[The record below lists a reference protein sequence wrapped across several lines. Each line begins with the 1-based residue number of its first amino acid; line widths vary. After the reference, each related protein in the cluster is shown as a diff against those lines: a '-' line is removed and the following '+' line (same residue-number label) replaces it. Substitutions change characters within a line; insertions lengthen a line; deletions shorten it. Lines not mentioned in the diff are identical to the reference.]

1 MNLFDKI
8 FGAKKQSSTAQQEER
23 SAYMPDVSL
32 PTDERFAVEFNRNGG
47 KFLYCTT
54 LTEVYE
60 MLDNII
66 IEQGWQ
72 SEPFFTTDQNLI
84 SICQEREIPHNRDV
98 TSTVFFTGCEFLIA
112 HNGSILMSEQ
122 QLGDK
127 KIVDLPDHVV
137 VFAKTSQLTPQIND
151 GLYQIKRKYDRIP
164 SNITALK
171 NFKIEGADKPEFL
184 SYGSPIKNVY
194 LLLLE
199 DL

>member
-1 MNLFDKI
+1 
-8 FGAKKQSSTAQQEER
+8 
-23 SAYMPDVSL
+23 MPDVSL

-54 LTEVYE
+54 LNEVYE

>member
-8 FGAKKQSSTAQQEER
+8 FGAKKKSSTAQQEER

-32 PTDERFAVEFNRNGG
+32 PTDEKFAVEFNRNGG

-54 LTEVYE
+54 LNEVYE

-84 SICQEREIPHNRDV
+84 SICQEREIPHNRDI
-98 TSTVFFTGCEFLIA
+98 TSTVFFTSCEFLIA

-122 QLGDK
+122 QLGEK
-127 KIVDLPDHVV
+127 KIVDLPDHIV

-151 GLYQIKRKYDRIP
+151 GLYQIKRKYERIP

>member
-1 MNLFDKI
+1 LNLFDKI
-8 FGAKKQSSTAQQEER
+8 FGAKKQVSPSEQEER
-23 SAYMPDVSL
+23 STYMPDIPL
-32 PTDERFAVEFNRNGG
+32 PTDEKFAVEFNKNGG
-47 KFLYCTT
+47 KFLYCTE
-54 LTEVYE
+54 LNEVYD
-60 MLDNII
+60 MLDKII

-72 SEPFFTTDQNLI
+72 SEPFFTTDKNLI
-84 SICQEREIPHNRDV
+84 SICQSREIPYNSDV
-98 TSTVFFTGCEFLIA
+98 TSLVFFTGCEFLIA

-127 KIVDLPDHVV
+127 KIVDLPDHIV

-151 GLYQIKRKYDRIP
+151 GLHQIKRKYDRIP

-171 NFKIEGADKPEFL
+171 NFKLQGADKPEFL